1 MKEVSCRLFSHW
13 FSTIERAG
21 GSVERA
27 CAGLP
32 YTREYLANRAN
43 RVDWDEY
50 VTFCETTVKE
60 LGGIDK
66 VPDATILFGNS
77 DELIYLRRLVGWVAS
92 PYRLYDYIVCKHG
105 RYLYTHL
112 DFKLRKLP
120 DGKLEL
126 RIRIP
131 DGYTHSP
138 EWFWGSVPTFETLT
152 GLIGLPPAKITT
164 EVHERLGIYLIDPP
178 ESATLLHR
186 LKRLGSALLTP
197 LGFFQFADAQQ
208 AELVKLIEEL
218 EHERD
223 SLNHLI
229 SNLPSGILIVRGGR
243 IAFANAN
250 LRQMYGLREDQA
262 MAPADLA
269 PLDLATTAAGFRF
282 TPSGQDRLV
291 ELANRS
297 PLTYQ
302 GHPAELL
309 VLRDITATQRVEDRI
324 AEAATREREKL
335 AQDLHDG
342 LGQYFAALNFKTSL
356 LMSNEPE
363 GSLRHVALGEIAT
376 LVREAGS
383 LSREVV
389 YGMNPSY
396 ADAGNLIASLRK
408 LCARME
414 RLFPVAF
421 SFRSSLPAART
432 SAAVAGELFFLTRE
446 AMTNAARHAGPE
458 SITLQVSEET
468 EGWLIR
474 IIDDGCGFDVPSI
487 QQEGS
492 GLGLEAMRLRAARLG
507 GTLEICSSPEGSE
520 IRLHLP
526 AGLLLPMEPHPAP
539 SATSA
544 SGATASHRIFLMD
557 DHAIVREGVRR
568 LIEADGS
575 MIICGEA
582 DGPENLVDA
591 LTRTQADTLISD
603 WLIGEDSS
611 APALVEARR
620 RLPGLRIIV
629 LTMLEGETYR
639 QQALAAGADAFIHKG
654 QAPDHL
660 LTILR
665 STPPL
670 PG

>member
-1 MKEVSCRLFSHW
+1 MKEVSCRMFGHW
-13 FSTIERAG
+13 AELVLRCG
-21 GSVERA
+21 GSMERA
-27 CAGLP
+27 CARLP
-32 YTREYLANRAN
+32 YSKEYLANSAN
-43 RVDWDEY
+43 RIDWNEY
-50 VTFCETTVKE
+50 IKFCEDGLVEAGGMENVYRQTLL
-60 LGGIDK
+60 LGESQG
-66 VPDATILFGNS
+66 FR
-77 DELIYLRRLVGWVAS
+77 YLPWLAGWVAS
-92 PYRLYDYIVCKHG
+92 PYRLYDLIVCRHG
-105 RYLYTHL
+105 RQLYTHL
-112 DFKLRKLP
+112 NFQLTPLS
-120 DGKLEL
+120 DGRFEL

-131 DGYTHSP
+131 DEYDDCP
-138 EWFWGSVPTFETLT
+138 VWFESSLASFSILT
-152 GLIGLPPAKITT
+152 GMIGLPPAKITLDLQP
-164 EVHERLGIYLIDPP
+164 RLGIYTIDPP
-178 ESATLLHR
+178 ESNTLLHR
-186 LKRLGSALLTP
+186 AKRLGKALLAP
-197 LGFFQFADAQQ
+197 LGVFQLANAQQ
-208 AELVKLIEEL
+208 AELMRLIEEL
-218 EHERD
+218 EHERN

-262 MAPADLA
+262 MALADLA

-356 LMSNEPE
+356 LMGNEPE
-363 GSLRHVALGEIAT
+363 GSLQHVALGEIAT

-389 YGMNPSY
+389 YGMNPNY

-414 RLFPVAF
+414 RLFPVTF
-421 SFRSSLPAART
+421 TFRSDLPAART
-432 SAAVAGELFFLTRE
+432 GAAVASELFFLIRE
-446 AMTNAARHAGPE
+446 ALTNAARHSGAPCVYLYLSQAGK
-458 SITLQVSEET
+458 
-468 EGWLIR
+468 GWRIR
-474 IIDDGCGFDVPSI
+474 IRDEGRGFDADTLLR
-487 QQEGS
+487 EGS

-507 GTLEICSSPEGSE
+507 GTLHLYSSARGSE
-520 IRLHLP
+520 IQLNLP
-526 AGLLLPMEPHPAP
+526 ENLLIPMEAPATPANP
-539 SATSA
+539 SATGISR
-544 SGATASHRIFLMD
+544 RIFLMD

-568 LIEADGS
+568 LIETDAS
-575 MIICGEA
+575 MTICGEA
-582 DGPENLVDA
+582 DGPEDLVAA
-591 LTRTQADTLISD
+591 LTRTGADTLISD
-603 WLIGEDSS
+603 WLIGETS
-611 APALVEARR
+611 ASTPLGEVRR

-654 QAPDHL
+654 QAPNHL
-660 LTILR
+660 LHVLR
-665 STPPL
+665 RNPAATP
-670 PG
+670 